1 MGDQFF
7 TPTPS
12 ISVCFFVIYF
22 LIIFLHLARVE
33 TKSQSYCPN
42 EFLLCGNHSLPTFPF
57 TNKSLPHC
65 GLLMLDCNAKPSNPT
80 LELVGKLYNTVEV
93 GDTDVVVLSDPILND
108 HLQNRS
114 CDSFNWNSSSTSF
127 PNSSSISFEVPSFQ
141 FLFLFKCDQNLSH
154 YSRRKMDSYF
164 KGYGSYSNCRNFTLY
179 YKENQDTI
187 AHGRV
192 PKDCS
197 LIQLPFD
204 NTTKSNDLFERLT
217 PQIVIFW
224 KVSKEC
230 SDCHN
235 RGGQCQS
242 NSNNSFKCLEVV
254 LFAHRHYKS
263 SKLGGFSN
271 FFSKQDVE
279 RSSKY
284 LGVPIFS
291 YCELQKVTNNF
302 DPSKELREGG
312 FGTVYR
318 GCNVVSTPPT
328 LELDGKLYNT
338 LALGEEDLVVL
349 SDPVLS
355 DHLKNRSCDSFNW
368 NSSTSFTNSSSI
380 SFEVPKSQFLFL
392 FKCNQGSSHHSRQ
405 KIDDYFKGYK
415 SYRKCKNVTLYYK
428 ENHHIIPKNKVPK
441 DCSLVQL
448 PFDNSTKSNDLFE
461 ELTPEI
467 IFFWE
472 VSEECSECHDRGG
485 HCQTTSNNNF
495 KCSGEPNMPSPGKI
509 KEFEKTQNFEGKQ
522 ATIDS
527 GSQSAAMDSG
537 SRSTAMAS
545 GSRSTTTASGSRST
559 ESDSGLRSTATD
571 SSSWSTATA
580 SSLLSWFAVGD
591 NEQKIGKKRRKT
603 DWLGLWRLAVA
614 GGGGGMASGL
624 RSQI

>member
-1 MGDQFF
+1 
-7 TPTPS
+7 
-12 ISVCFFVIYF
+12 
-22 LIIFLHLARVE
+22 
-33 TKSQSYCPN
+33 
-42 EFLLCGNHSLPTFPF
+42 
-57 TNKSLPHC
+57 
-65 GLLMLDCNAKPSNPT
+65 MLDCNAKPSNPT

-93 GDTDVVVLSDPILND
+93 GDTDVVMLSDPILND

-164 KGYGSYSNCRNFTLY
+164 KGFRRYSNCRNFTLY
-179 YKENQDTI
+179 YRENQDTI

-242 NSNNSFKCLEVV
+242 NSNNSFKCLEEKQNVITEKRKPDINGITIV

-263 SKLGGFSN
+263 SKLGGFSI
-271 FFSKQDVE
+271 FISKQDVE

-302 DPSKELREGG
+302 DPSKELGEGG

-318 GCNVVSTPPT
+318 GCNVVSSSPPT

-338 LALGEEDLVVL
+338 LAFGEEDVVVL

-355 DHLKNRSCDSFNW
+355 NHLKERSCDSFNW
-368 NSSTSFTNSSSI
+368 NSSTSFTNSPSI
-380 SFEVPKSQFLFL
+380 SFEVPTAQFLFL
-392 FKCNQGSSHHSRQ
+392 FKCNQGSSHHSLQ

-467 IFFWE
+467 VFLWK
-472 VSEECSECHDRGG
+472 VSEKCSECHDRGG
-485 HCQTTSNNNF
+485 NCQTTSNNNF
-495 KCSGEPNMPSPGKI
+495 KCSEENSNM
-509 KEFEKTQNFEGKQ
+509 
-522 ATIDS
+522 
-527 GSQSAAMDSG
+527 
-537 SRSTAMAS
+537 
-545 GSRSTTTASGSRST
+545 
-559 ESDSGLRSTATD
+559 
-571 SSSWSTATA
+571 
-580 SSLLSWFAVGD
+580 
-591 NEQKIGKKRRKT
+591 IGKKRKADVNGIPIVIFAHRHYKSSKLGGFSSFFSKQDVESSSKYLGVPIFSYSELQKVTNDFDPSKELGEGGFGTVYRGKT
-603 DWLGLWRLAVA
+603 SSD
-614 GGGGGMASGL
+614 
-624 RSQI
+624 